1 MLYAIIE
8 KATGK
13 ELYYKENNVVL
24 DTEVAVDELRTE
36 DMDNPYF
43 DFTTRKFYDKTD
55 GEN

>member
-24 DTEVAVDELRTE
+24 DNEVAVEELRTE
-36 DMDNPYF
+36 DMENPHF

>member
-24 DTEVAVDELRTE
+24 DNEVAVEELRTE
-36 DMDNPYF
+36 DMENPHF
-43 DFTTRKFYDKTD
+43 DFETRTFYDKID
-55 GEN
+55 